1 MIKAQDAIGGNVMK
15 KVIKMVDNIN
25 HKVTVSTVEIP
36 NKMHLDAQ
44 IRFPHRVQRDRT
56 KYTRKQKHKNQMG
69 Y

>member
-1 MIKAQDAIGGNVMK
+1 MSNMK
-15 KVIKMVDNIN
+15 IVVKPDYSK
-25 HKVTVSTVEIP
+25 IP

-56 KYTRKQKHKNQMG
+56 KYTRKTKHKNSWA

>member
-1 MIKAQDAIGGNVMK
+1 MK
-15 KVIKMVDNIN
+15 QVIRMVDNIN
-25 HKVTVSTVEIP
+25 NKVTVNTVEIP